1 MKKFKKEEILSLAN
15 ELQFSLSEHEIAN
28 IEKEFDVLM
37 VQLSYMNEIDTSN
50 VEPMVYPFESPIA
63 YLRNDEVNHVLP
75 VEEALKNAFK
85 QQDNFVVVP
94 KVVK

>member
-1 MKKFKKEEILSLAN
+1 MKQFKKEEILSLAN

-37 VQLSYMNEIDTSN
+37 VQLSLMNEIDTSE
-50 VEPMVYPFESPIA
+50 VEPMVYPFDAPIA
-63 YLRNDEVNHVLP
+63 YFRNDEVNHVLS
-75 VEEALKNAFK
+75 VEEALKNAPK

>member
-1 MKKFKKEEILSLAN
+1 MKQFKKEEILSLAN
-15 ELQFSLSEHEIAN
+15 ELQFSLSEQEIAN

-37 VQLSYMNEIDTSN
+37 VQLSLMNDIDTSN
-50 VEPMVYPFESPIA
+50 VEPMVHPFEAPIA
-63 YLRNDEVNHVLP
+63 YFRSDIVDHVID
-75 VEEALKNAFK
+75 VEDALINAPK